1 MISPEILY
9 RYPFF
14 GGLDDAQ
21 IRAIA
26 LIAQEE
32 TLATGVTIFHE
43 GQRAESLYFLVDG
56 GVALYYMGGGT
67 ILEKYKDGIPVDD
80 INPGEPFGISALIE
94 PYILTSTAR
103 STKPC
108 RVIRFE
114 AEALKTL
121 FMLDQQLA
129 YKLAL
134 KAAKA
139 AVERLSTTRM
149 HLAAAWA

>member
-21 IRAIA
+21 IKAIA
-26 LIAQEE
+26 LIAEE
-32 TLATGVTIFHE
+32 ESLASGETIFHE

-56 GVALYYMGGGT
+56 SVALYYMGSGT
-67 ILEKYKDGIPVDD
+67 VLEKYKEGIPVDD
-80 INPGEPFGISALIE
+80 INPGEPFGFSALIE
-94 PYILTSTAR
+94 PYIYTSTAR
-103 STKPC
+103 ATKPC
-108 RVIRFE
+108 RVIKFK

-121 FMLDQQLA
+121 FNLDLRLA
-129 YKLAL
+129 YILTL
-134 KAAKA
+134 KAAQA
-139 AVERLSTTRM
+139 AVTRLSTTRM

>member
-21 IRAIA
+21 IKAIA

-32 TLATGVTIFHE
+32 NLASGVTIFHE

-56 GVALYYMGGGT
+56 SVALYYMGGGT
-67 ILEKYKDGIPVDD
+67 ILEKYKEGIPVDD
-80 INPGEPFGISALIE
+80 INPGEPFGFSALIE
-94 PYILTSTAR
+94 PCIYTSTAR
-103 STKPC
+103 ATKPC
-108 RVIRFE
+108 REIKFGS
-114 AEALKTL
+114 EALKTL
-121 FMLDQQLA
+121 FNLDQRLA
-129 YKLAL
+129 YLLTL
-134 KAAKA
+134 KAAQA
-139 AVERLSTTRM
+139 AVARLSTTRM

>member
-21 IRAIA
+21 VKAIA
-26 LIAQEE
+26 SIAQEE
-32 TLATGVTIFHE
+32 FLAIGATIFHE
-43 GQRAESLYFLVDG
+43 GQRAESLFFLVDG
-56 GVALYYMGGGT
+56 CVVLYYMGGGT
-67 ILEKYKDGIPVDD
+67 ILEKIQEGIPVDD

-103 STKPC
+103 ATKPC
-108 RVIRFE
+108 RVIKID
-114 AEALKTL
+114 AVALKTL
-121 FMLDQQLA
+121 FKNDQQLA
-129 YKLAL
+129 YILTL

-139 AVERLSTTRM
+139 AVERLYSTRM
-149 HLAAAWA
+149 QLAAAWS